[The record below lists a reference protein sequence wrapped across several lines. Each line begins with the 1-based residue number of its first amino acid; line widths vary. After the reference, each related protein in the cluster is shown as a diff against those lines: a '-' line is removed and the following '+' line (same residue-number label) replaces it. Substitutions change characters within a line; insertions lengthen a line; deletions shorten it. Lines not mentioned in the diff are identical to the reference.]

1 MSIIRAVRMFLRI
14 DNSRRQEVKEAVD
27 ASTERRDQA
36 KSRFEDTI
44 RELMEVNDKITG
56 RNHAHHS

>member
-1 MSIIRAVRMFLRI
+1 MSIFKAIRMFLRI